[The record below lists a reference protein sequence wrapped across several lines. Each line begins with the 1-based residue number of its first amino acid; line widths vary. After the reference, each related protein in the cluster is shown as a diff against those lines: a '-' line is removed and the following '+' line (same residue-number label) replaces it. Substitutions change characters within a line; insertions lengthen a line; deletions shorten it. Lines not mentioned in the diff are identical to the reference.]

1 MLGIVLCG
9 GQSLRMGSDKGTLSH
24 LDKLWAKIA
33 ADKITEFNIP
43 VKFSVNPTQIA
54 LYAGYFSDEKL
65 VIDHTSLE
73 IKGPLLGLLSA
84 HISEPLSDL
93 LILACDM
100 LNMESRLLEV
110 LINTFNASPSF
121 EAYIFTKDG
130 QQEPLCGIYT
140 GKGLEKILHT
150 MQTKGLA
157 KQSMKFI
164 LENLN
169 VNEIEVNE
177 ADYHL
182 FKNFNAHAEING
194 L

>member
-9 GQSLRMGSDKGTLSH
+9 GQSLRMGSDKGMLSH
-24 LDKLWAKIA
+24 QNKLWANVA
-33 ADKITEFNIP
+33 SDKLTEFNIP
-43 VKFSVNPTQIA
+43 VKFSVNPTQKE
-54 LYAGYFSDEKL
+54 LYAGYFSDERL
-65 VIDHTSLE
+65 VIDHPSLD

-84 HISEPLSDL
+84 HISEPFADL
-93 LILACDM
+93 LTLACDM
-100 LNMESRLLEV
+100 LLMEIRLLEV

-140 GKGLEKILHT
+140 RKGLEKILHI

-157 KQSMKFI
+157 KHSMKFI
-164 LENLN
+164 LENMN
-169 VNEIEVNE
+169 VKEIEVNE